1 MTFNELLELDKQA
14 ERKQTKRVVEKRPS
28 GRRDVSRSEP
38 TSGSKKERILVQPSG
53 RRDVARSESRSRRK
67 KEIAFGRPSGPLK
80 ERTTDRRPYDFF
92 RDQLLWLNRTKVE
105 IQEEYGR
112 RVTANAMVQLALD
125 LFIEDYKRRKERSKL
140 ITHLVSDQRA
150 MGRPNRGTEDPPVGT
165 ASERPSGGN

>member
-14 ERKQTKRVVEKRPS
+14 VRKLTGTRVKKRPS
-28 GRRDVSRSEP
+28 GRSDVSSDLS
-38 TSGSKKERILVQPSG
+38 TSGRKKERTLERTSG
-53 RRDVARSESRSRRK
+53 RK
-67 KEIAFGRPSGPLK
+67 KEGTLERTSGRTK

-150 MGRPNRGTEDPPVGT
+150 MGRPNRGREDPPVGT

>member
-1 MTFNELLELDKQA
+1 MTFNELLELDKQT
-14 ERKQTKRVVEKRPS
+14 ERKQPKRVVEKRPS
-28 GRRDVSRSEP
+28 GRRDV
-38 TSGSKKERILVQPSG
+38 
-53 RRDVARSESRSRRK
+53 ARSESTSRRK
-67 KEIAFGRPSGPLK
+67 KERTLGRPSGPPK
-80 ERTTDRRPYDFF
+80 ERLAQRRPYDFF

-105 IQEEYGR
+105 IQEKHGR

-165 ASERPSGGN
+165 ASERPFEGN